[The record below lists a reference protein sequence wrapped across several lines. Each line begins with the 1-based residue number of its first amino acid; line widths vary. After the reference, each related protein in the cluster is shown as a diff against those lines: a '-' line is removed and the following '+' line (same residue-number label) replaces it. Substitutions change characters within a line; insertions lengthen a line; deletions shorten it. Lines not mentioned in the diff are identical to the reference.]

1 MEKMFAGLQLT
12 DLNLAAINTAKV
24 TNMKEMFN
32 GMNQLAHLDLS
43 SFETNNLKEMSAM
56 FQGMTALEELDILHF
71 NTSQVDNMKNLF
83 KDVSKVAKLDLTN
96 FNSRKA
102 TDMTSMFDGMEALS
116 DLKLGPDF
124 SFEMANNLDYMF
136 HNTYSLKSI
145 DLGEVDIQKTFSLA
159 GMFAIDDQS
168 RDQLEKIYTTN
179 EFKLTEYSYWQDH
192 FKTQD
197 DGTPGDGIKDV
208 FKNRVKLRG
217 GQGSHLP
224 DPSKAVRSWFR
235 NDNPPSAPGYFTK
248 K

>member
-1 MEKMFAGLQLT
+1 
-12 DLNLAAINTAKV
+12 
-24 TNMKEMFN
+24 
-32 GMNQLAHLDLS
+32 
-43 SFETNNLKEMSAM
+43 M

-83 KDVSKVAKLDLTN
+83 KDVAKVTKLDLTN

-159 GMFAIDDQS
+159 GMFAIDDPS

-217 GQGSHLP
+217 GQGSHLEN
-224 DPSKAVRSWFR
+224 PSMATKDWFR
-235 NDNPPSAPGYFTK
+235 FDNPPAQGYFTQK
-248 K
+248 P

>member
-1 MEKMFAGLQLT
+1 
-12 DLNLAAINTAKV
+12 
-24 TNMKEMFN
+24 
-32 GMNQLAHLDLS
+32 
-43 SFETNNLKEMSAM
+43 M

-83 KDVSKVAKLDLTN
+83 KDVAKVAKLDLTN

-217 GQGSHLP
+217 GQGSHLEN
-224 DPSKAVRSWFR
+224 PSMATKDWFR
-235 NDNPPSAPGYFTK
+235 FDNPPAQGYFTQK
-248 K
+248 P

>member
-1 MEKMFAGLQLT
+1 
-12 DLNLAAINTAKV
+12 
-24 TNMKEMFN
+24 
-32 GMNQLAHLDLS
+32 
-43 SFETNNLKEMSAM
+43 M

-83 KDVSKVAKLDLTN
+83 KDVSKVTKLDLTN

-136 HNTYSLKSI
+136 HNAYSLKSI

-159 GMFAIDDQS
+159 GMFAIDDPS

-179 EFKLTEYSYWQDH
+179 EFKLTEYPYWQSFYND
-192 FKTQD
+192 KIENEV
-197 DGTPGDGIKDV
+197 PGDSIKDV
-208 FKNRVKLRG
+208 FKNRLKLRG
-217 GQGSHLP
+217 GQGSHLA